1 MFGKFSEEAQRV
13 LVDAQKEMSELKHP
27 YIGSEHLLLAILK
40 NNQDLVNK
48 FKKYKIT
55 YKSFKEELINLVGIG
70 DNTPDLLLYSTTLKT
85 ILENV
90 IIESRETGDE
100 ISVNELLLSLLNEGE
115 GKAIRILLSL
125 GVDINKLYSDISEKR
140 KIKQKKSKKLIVE
153 ELGVDLTK
161 RAKNNELDPV
171 IGRDI
176 ELNRVIEILSR
187 RTKNNPLLIGEAG
200 VGKTAIAEELA
211 RRIVSGNV
219 PMPLKNKR
227 IISVD
232 MACTVAGTKYRG
244 EFEERIKKMV
254 KELEDNDDVIIFID
268 EIHTLVGAGGAE
280 GAIDASNILKPA
292 LARGKLKLIGATT
305 ISEYKKFIEKDNAL
319 DRRFQKVFVEEPDK
333 SNLKNILM
341 NLKSIYE
348 AYHGVKIEEKLIDKI
363 IELSDR
369 YIYDRCEPDK
379 SIDILD
385 EVCTKVSLKEAKEEK
400 EIIKLSDC
408 LTKIQK
414 EKNNAIINQNY
425 DKAYSLKEDEEELQS
440 KINKLKLDYMR
451 KEKVKK
457 VKLKDIVEVVSSK
470 TKIPINEIS
479 KDYITSINEIEK
491 TLKENIIGQD
501 EAINKLID
509 ISKKI
514 KLGIKDK
521 NRSYSVLFCG
531 STGTGKT
538 YLSKLFAENLVG
550 KNNVIKLDMSEYSES
565 ISINKIIGSPAGY
578 VGYDDAGQLTEKVKR
593 KPYSIILLDEIE
605 KAHPDVFNILLQVLD
620 DGKLTDS
627 QGNTVS
633 FQNTIIIMTS
643 NAGSNLNNNS
653 IGFAKQ
659 TVDTSKIE
667 ENLKQV
673 FRPEFLNRI
682 DEIIVFDSL
691 TKPELIQIVELMLKD
706 TKRALAEK
714 NMTLEV
720 SESAKEF
727 ILEKG
732 TNLKFGARPLRRA
745 IQRYVEDE
753 ISEMILRNEVHEG
766 QNITVNFEN
775 ENLKFDVN

>member
-55 YKSFKEELINLVGIG
+55 YKSFKEELINLVGMG
-70 DNTPDLLLYSTTLKT
+70 DNTPDLLLYSSTLKT

-219 PMPLKNKR
+219 PIPLKNKR

-501 EAINKLID
+501 EAIDKLID

-521 NRSYSVLFCG
+521 NKSYSVLFCG

-578 VGYDDAGQLTEKVKR
+578 VGYDDNKNILEEIR
-593 KPYSIILLDEIE
+593 NKPYSVLILDEIE
-605 KAHPDVFNILLQVLD
+605 KAHKSVLNFFLNILDEGNCKDSSGKTVRFDNVL
-620 DGKLTDS
+620 
-627 QGNTVS
+627 
-633 FQNTIIIMTS
+633 IIMTS
-643 NAGSNLNNNS
+643 NAYVSKSLMGFNKNTTNNS
-653 IGFAKQ
+653 LEDFF
-659 TVDTSKIE
+659 SK
-667 ENLKQV
+667 
-673 FRPEFLNRI
+673 EFINRI
-682 DEIIVFDSL
+682 DEIVPFNKFTEEDINKIIIKEANKCYKKYNSENIISL
-691 TKPELIQIVELMLKD
+691 DMINRIIKESNYEEYGVRKLCKAVRKEIENQIVC
-706 TKRALAEK
+706 
-714 NMTLEV
+714 
-720 SESAKEF
+720 
-727 ILEKG
+727 
-732 TNLKFGARPLRRA
+732 
-745 IQRYVEDE
+745 
-753 ISEMILRNEVHEG
+753 
-766 QNITVNFEN
+766 NIFS
-775 ENLKFDVN
+775 

>member
-40 NNQDLVNK
+40 NNQELVNK

-501 EAINKLID
+501 EAIDKLID

-550 KNNVIKLDMSEYSES
+550 KNNAIKLDMSEYSES

-578 VGYDDAGQLTEKVKR
+578 VGYDDNKNILEEIR
-593 KPYSIILLDEIE
+593 NKPYSVLILDEIE
-605 KAHPDVFNILLQVLD
+605 KAHKSVLNFFLNILDEGNCKDSSGKTVRFDNVL
-620 DGKLTDS
+620 
-627 QGNTVS
+627 
-633 FQNTIIIMTS
+633 IIMTS
-643 NAGSNLNNNS
+643 NAYVSKSLMGFNKKTTNNS
-653 IGFAKQ
+653 LEDFF
-659 TVDTSKIE
+659 SK
-667 ENLKQV
+667 
-673 FRPEFLNRI
+673 EFINRI
-682 DEIIVFDSL
+682 DEIVPFKKFTEEDINKIIIKEANKCYKKYNSENIISL
-691 TKPELIQIVELMLKD
+691 DMINRIIKESNYEEYGVRKLCKAVRKEIENQIVC
-706 TKRALAEK
+706 
-714 NMTLEV
+714 
-720 SESAKEF
+720 
-727 ILEKG
+727 
-732 TNLKFGARPLRRA
+732 
-745 IQRYVEDE
+745 
-753 ISEMILRNEVHEG
+753 
-766 QNITVNFEN
+766 NIFS
-775 ENLKFDVN
+775 

>member
-40 NNQDLVNK
+40 NNQELVNK

-521 NRSYSVLFCG
+521 NKSYSVLFCG

-578 VGYDDAGQLTEKVKR
+578 VGYDDNKNILEEIR
-593 KPYSIILLDEIE
+593 NKPYSVLILDEIE
-605 KAHPDVFNILLQVLD
+605 KAHKSVLNFFLNILDEGNCKDSSGKTVRFDNVL
-620 DGKLTDS
+620 
-627 QGNTVS
+627 
-633 FQNTIIIMTS
+633 IIMTS
-643 NAGSNLNNNS
+643 NAYVSKSLMGFNKNTTNNS
-653 IGFAKQ
+653 LEDFF
-659 TVDTSKIE
+659 SK
-667 ENLKQV
+667 
-673 FRPEFLNRI
+673 EFINRI
-682 DEIIVFDSL
+682 DEIVPFNKFTEDDINKIIIKEANKCYKKYNSENIISL
-691 TKPELIQIVELMLKD
+691 DMINRIIKESNYEEYGVRKLCKAVRKEIENQIVC
-706 TKRALAEK
+706 
-714 NMTLEV
+714 
-720 SESAKEF
+720 
-727 ILEKG
+727 
-732 TNLKFGARPLRRA
+732 
-745 IQRYVEDE
+745 
-753 ISEMILRNEVHEG
+753 
-766 QNITVNFEN
+766 NIFS
-775 ENLKFDVN
+775 

>member
-55 YKSFKEELINLVGIG
+55 YKSFKEELINLVGMG
-70 DNTPDLLLYSTTLKT
+70 DNTPDLLLYSSTLKT

-501 EAINKLID
+501 EAIDKLID

-521 NRSYSVLFCG
+521 NKSYSVLFCG

-550 KNNVIKLDMSEYSES
+550 KNNVIKLDMS
-565 ISINKIIGSPAGY
+565 
-578 VGYDDAGQLTEKVKR
+578 
-593 KPYSIILLDEIE
+593 
-605 KAHPDVFNILLQVLD
+605 
-620 DGKLTDS
+620 
-627 QGNTVS
+627 
-633 FQNTIIIMTS
+633 
-643 NAGSNLNNNS
+643 
-653 IGFAKQ
+653 
-659 TVDTSKIE
+659 
-667 ENLKQV
+667 
-673 FRPEFLNRI
+673 
-682 DEIIVFDSL
+682 
-691 TKPELIQIVELMLKD
+691 
-706 TKRALAEK
+706 
-714 NMTLEV
+714 
-720 SESAKEF
+720 
-727 ILEKG
+727 
-732 TNLKFGARPLRRA
+732 
-745 IQRYVEDE
+745 
-753 ISEMILRNEVHEG
+753 
-766 QNITVNFEN
+766 
-775 ENLKFDVN
+775 

>member
-348 AYHGVKIEEKLIDKI
+348 AYHGVKIEEKLI
-363 IELSDR
+363 
-369 YIYDRCEPDK
+369 
-379 SIDILD
+379 
-385 EVCTKVSLKEAKEEK
+385 
-400 EIIKLSDC
+400 
-408 LTKIQK
+408 
-414 EKNNAIINQNY
+414 
-425 DKAYSLKEDEEELQS
+425 
-440 KINKLKLDYMR
+440 
-451 KEKVKK
+451 VK
-457 VKLKDIVEVVSSK
+457 
-470 TKIPINEIS
+470 
-479 KDYITSINEIEK
+479 
-491 TLKENIIGQD
+491 
-501 EAINKLID
+501 
-509 ISKKI
+509 
-514 KLGIKDK
+514 
-521 NRSYSVLFCG
+521 
-531 STGTGKT
+531 
-538 YLSKLFAENLVG
+538 
-550 KNNVIKLDMSEYSES
+550 
-565 ISINKIIGSPAGY
+565 
-578 VGYDDAGQLTEKVKR
+578 
-593 KPYSIILLDEIE
+593 
-605 KAHPDVFNILLQVLD
+605 
-620 DGKLTDS
+620 
-627 QGNTVS
+627 
-633 FQNTIIIMTS
+633 
-643 NAGSNLNNNS
+643 
-653 IGFAKQ
+653 
-659 TVDTSKIE
+659 
-667 ENLKQV
+667 
-673 FRPEFLNRI
+673 
-682 DEIIVFDSL
+682 
-691 TKPELIQIVELMLKD
+691 
-706 TKRALAEK
+706 
-714 NMTLEV
+714 
-720 SESAKEF
+720 
-727 ILEKG
+727 
-732 TNLKFGARPLRRA
+732 
-745 IQRYVEDE
+745 
-753 ISEMILRNEVHEG
+753 
-766 QNITVNFEN
+766 
-775 ENLKFDVN
+775 

>member
-333 SNLKNILM
+333 SNIKNILM

-501 EAINKLID
+501 EAIDKLID

-578 VGYDDAGQLTEKVKR
+578 VGYDDNKNILEEIR
-593 KPYSIILLDEIE
+593 NKPYSVLILDEIE
-605 KAHPDVFNILLQVLD
+605 KAHKSVLNFFLNILDEGNCKDSSGKTVRFDNVL
-620 DGKLTDS
+620 
-627 QGNTVS
+627 
-633 FQNTIIIMTS
+633 IIMTS
-643 NAGSNLNNNS
+643 NAYVSKSLMGFNKNTTNNS
-653 IGFAKQ
+653 LEDFF
-659 TVDTSKIE
+659 SK
-667 ENLKQV
+667 
-673 FRPEFLNRI
+673 EFINRI
-682 DEIIVFDSL
+682 DEIVPFNKFTEEDINKIIIKEANKCYKKYNSENIISL
-691 TKPELIQIVELMLKD
+691 DMINRIIKESNYEEYGVRKLCKAVRKEIENQIVC
-706 TKRALAEK
+706 
-714 NMTLEV
+714 
-720 SESAKEF
+720 
-727 ILEKG
+727 
-732 TNLKFGARPLRRA
+732 
-745 IQRYVEDE
+745 
-753 ISEMILRNEVHEG
+753 
-766 QNITVNFEN
+766 NIFS
-775 ENLKFDVN
+775 

>member
-254 KELEDNDDVIIFID
+254 KELEDNNDVIIFID

-521 NRSYSVLFCG
+521 NKSYSVLFCG

-578 VGYDDAGQLTEKVKR
+578 VGYDDNKNILEEIR
-593 KPYSIILLDEIE
+593 NKPYSVLILDEIE
-605 KAHPDVFNILLQVLD
+605 KAHKSVLNFFLNILDEGNCKDSSGKTVRFDNVL
-620 DGKLTDS
+620 
-627 QGNTVS
+627 
-633 FQNTIIIMTS
+633 IIMTS
-643 NAGSNLNNNS
+643 NAYVSKSLMGFNKNTTNNS
-653 IGFAKQ
+653 LEDFF
-659 TVDTSKIE
+659 SK
-667 ENLKQV
+667 
-673 FRPEFLNRI
+673 EFINRI
-682 DEIIVFDSL
+682 DEIVPFNKFTEEDINKIIIKEANKCYKKYNSENIISL
-691 TKPELIQIVELMLKD
+691 DMINRIIKESNYEEYGVRKLCKAVRKEIENQIVC
-706 TKRALAEK
+706 
-714 NMTLEV
+714 
-720 SESAKEF
+720 
-727 ILEKG
+727 
-732 TNLKFGARPLRRA
+732 
-745 IQRYVEDE
+745 
-753 ISEMILRNEVHEG
+753 
-766 QNITVNFEN
+766 NIFS
-775 ENLKFDVN
+775 

>member
-292 LARGKLKLIGATT
+292 LARGKVKLIGATT

-501 EAINKLID
+501 EAIDKLID

-578 VGYDDAGQLTEKVKR
+578 VGYDDNKNILEEIR
-593 KPYSIILLDEIE
+593 NKPYSVLILDEIE
-605 KAHPDVFNILLQVLD
+605 KAHKSVLNFFLNILDEGNCKDSSGKTVRFDNVL
-620 DGKLTDS
+620 
-627 QGNTVS
+627 
-633 FQNTIIIMTS
+633 IIMTS
-643 NAGSNLNNNS
+643 NAYVSKSLMGFNKNTTNNS
-653 IGFAKQ
+653 LEDFF
-659 TVDTSKIE
+659 SK
-667 ENLKQV
+667 
-673 FRPEFLNRI
+673 EFINRI
-682 DEIIVFDSL
+682 DEIVPFNKFTEEDINKIIIKEANKCYKKYNSENIISL
-691 TKPELIQIVELMLKD
+691 DMVNRIIKESNYEEYGVRKLCKAVRKEIENQIVC
-706 TKRALAEK
+706 
-714 NMTLEV
+714 
-720 SESAKEF
+720 
-727 ILEKG
+727 
-732 TNLKFGARPLRRA
+732 
-745 IQRYVEDE
+745 
-753 ISEMILRNEVHEG
+753 
-766 QNITVNFEN
+766 NIFS
-775 ENLKFDVN
+775 

>member
-501 EAINKLID
+501 EAIDKLID

-578 VGYDDAGQLTEKVKR
+578 VGYDDNKNILEEIR
-593 KPYSIILLDEIE
+593 NKPYSVLILDEIE
-605 KAHPDVFNILLQVLD
+605 KAHKSVLNFFLNILDEGNCKDSSGKTVRFDNVL
-620 DGKLTDS
+620 
-627 QGNTVS
+627 
-633 FQNTIIIMTS
+633 IIMTS
-643 NAGSNLNNNS
+643 NAYVSKSLMGFNKNTTNNS
-653 IGFAKQ
+653 LEDFF
-659 TVDTSKIE
+659 SK
-667 ENLKQV
+667 
-673 FRPEFLNRI
+673 EFINRI
-682 DEIIVFDSL
+682 DEIVPFNKFTEEDINKIIIKEANKCYKKYNSENIISL
-691 TKPELIQIVELMLKD
+691 DMINRIIKESNYEEYGVRKLCKAVRKEIENQIVC
-706 TKRALAEK
+706 
-714 NMTLEV
+714 
-720 SESAKEF
+720 
-727 ILEKG
+727 
-732 TNLKFGARPLRRA
+732 
-745 IQRYVEDE
+745 
-753 ISEMILRNEVHEG
+753 
-766 QNITVNFEN
+766 NIF
-775 ENLKFDVN
+775 L

>member
-232 MACTVAGTKYRG
+232 MACTVAATKYRG

-501 EAINKLID
+501 EAIDKLID

-578 VGYDDAGQLTEKVKR
+578 VGYDDNKNILEEIR
-593 KPYSIILLDEIE
+593 NKPYSVLILDEIE
-605 KAHPDVFNILLQVLD
+605 KAHKSVLNFFLNILDEGNCKDSSGKIVRFDNVL
-620 DGKLTDS
+620 
-627 QGNTVS
+627 
-633 FQNTIIIMTS
+633 IIMTS
-643 NAGSNLNNNS
+643 NAYVSKSLMGFNKNTTNNS
-653 IGFAKQ
+653 LEDFF
-659 TVDTSKIE
+659 SK
-667 ENLKQV
+667 
-673 FRPEFLNRI
+673 EFINRI
-682 DEIIVFDSL
+682 DEIVPFNKFTEEDINKIIIKEANKCYKKYNSENIISL
-691 TKPELIQIVELMLKD
+691 DMINRIIKESNYEEYGVRKLCKAVRKEIENQIVC
-706 TKRALAEK
+706 
-714 NMTLEV
+714 
-720 SESAKEF
+720 
-727 ILEKG
+727 
-732 TNLKFGARPLRRA
+732 
-745 IQRYVEDE
+745 
-753 ISEMILRNEVHEG
+753 
-766 QNITVNFEN
+766 NIFS
-775 ENLKFDVN
+775 

>member
-40 NNQDLVNK
+40 NNQDLGNK

-408 LTKIQK
+408 LTKIQR

-521 NRSYSVLFCG
+521 NKSYSVLFCG

-578 VGYDDAGQLTEKVKR
+578 VGYDDNKNILEEIR
-593 KPYSIILLDEIE
+593 NKPYSVLILDEIE
-605 KAHPDVFNILLQVLD
+605 KAHKSVLNFFLNILDEGNCKDSSGKTVRFDNVL
-620 DGKLTDS
+620 
-627 QGNTVS
+627 
-633 FQNTIIIMTS
+633 IIMTS
-643 NAGSNLNNNS
+643 NAYVSKSLMGFNKNTTNNS
-653 IGFAKQ
+653 LEDFF
-659 TVDTSKIE
+659 SK
-667 ENLKQV
+667 
-673 FRPEFLNRI
+673 EFINRI
-682 DEIIVFDSL
+682 DEIVPFNKFTEEDINKIIIKEANKCYKKYNSENIISL
-691 TKPELIQIVELMLKD
+691 DMINRIIKESNYEEYGVRKLCKAVRKEIENQIVC
-706 TKRALAEK
+706 
-714 NMTLEV
+714 
-720 SESAKEF
+720 
-727 ILEKG
+727 
-732 TNLKFGARPLRRA
+732 
-745 IQRYVEDE
+745 
-753 ISEMILRNEVHEG
+753 
-766 QNITVNFEN
+766 NIFS
-775 ENLKFDVN
+775 

>member
-414 EKNNAIINQNY
+414 EKNKCIINQNY

-521 NRSYSVLFCG
+521 NKSYSVLFCG
-531 STGTGKT
+531 TTGTGKT

-578 VGYDDAGQLTEKVKR
+578 VGYDDNKNILEEIR
-593 KPYSIILLDEIE
+593 NKPYSVLILDEIE
-605 KAHPDVFNILLQVLD
+605 KAHKSVLNFFLNILDEGNCKDSSGKTVRFDNVL
-620 DGKLTDS
+620 
-627 QGNTVS
+627 
-633 FQNTIIIMTS
+633 IIMTS
-643 NAGSNLNNNS
+643 NAYVSKSLMGFNKNTTNNS
-653 IGFAKQ
+653 LKDFF
-659 TVDTSKIE
+659 SK
-667 ENLKQV
+667 
-673 FRPEFLNRI
+673 EFINRI
-682 DEIIVFDSL
+682 DEIVPFNKFTEEDINKIIIKEANKCYKKYNSENIISL
-691 TKPELIQIVELMLKD
+691 DMINRIIKESNYEEYGVRKLCKAVRKEIENQIVC
-706 TKRALAEK
+706 
-714 NMTLEV
+714 
-720 SESAKEF
+720 
-727 ILEKG
+727 
-732 TNLKFGARPLRRA
+732 
-745 IQRYVEDE
+745 
-753 ISEMILRNEVHEG
+753 
-766 QNITVNFEN
+766 NIFS
-775 ENLKFDVN
+775 

>member
-521 NRSYSVLFCG
+521 NKSYSVLFCG

-578 VGYDDAGQLTEKVKR
+578 VGYDDNKNILEEIR
-593 KPYSIILLDEIE
+593 NKPYSVLILDEIE
-605 KAHPDVFNILLQVLD
+605 KAHKSVLNFFLNILDEGNCKDSSGKTVRFDNVL
-620 DGKLTDS
+620 
-627 QGNTVS
+627 
-633 FQNTIIIMTS
+633 IIMTS
-643 NAGSNLNNNS
+643 NAY
-653 IGFAKQ
+653 
-659 TVDTSKIE
+659 
-667 ENLKQV
+667 
-673 FRPEFLNRI
+673 
-682 DEIIVFDSL
+682 
-691 TKPELIQIVELMLKD
+691 
-706 TKRALAEK
+706 
-714 NMTLEV
+714 V
-720 SESAKEF
+720 S
-727 ILEKG
+727 
-732 TNLKFGARPLRRA
+732 
-745 IQRYVEDE
+745 
-753 ISEMILRNEVHEG
+753 
-766 QNITVNFEN
+766 
-775 ENLKFDVN
+775 

>member
-1 MFGKFSEEAQRV
+1 MFGKFSEEAQKV

-501 EAINKLID
+501 EAIDKLID

-578 VGYDDAGQLTEKVKR
+578 VGYDDNKNILEEIR
-593 KPYSIILLDEIE
+593 NKPYSVLILDEIE
-605 KAHPDVFNILLQVLD
+605 KAHKSVLNFFLNILDEGNCKDSSGKTVRFDNVL
-620 DGKLTDS
+620 
-627 QGNTVS
+627 
-633 FQNTIIIMTS
+633 IIMTS
-643 NAGSNLNNNS
+643 NAYVSKSLMGFNKNTTNNS
-653 IGFAKQ
+653 LEDFF
-659 TVDTSKIE
+659 SK
-667 ENLKQV
+667 
-673 FRPEFLNRI
+673 EFINRI
-682 DEIIVFDSL
+682 DEIVPFNKFTEEDINKIIIKEANKCYKKYNSENIISL
-691 TKPELIQIVELMLKD
+691 DMINRIIKESNYEEYGVRKLCKAVRKEIENQIVC
-706 TKRALAEK
+706 
-714 NMTLEV
+714 
-720 SESAKEF
+720 
-727 ILEKG
+727 
-732 TNLKFGARPLRRA
+732 
-745 IQRYVEDE
+745 
-753 ISEMILRNEVHEG
+753 
-766 QNITVNFEN
+766 NIFS
-775 ENLKFDVN
+775 

>member
-521 NRSYSVLFCG
+521 NKSYSVLFCG
-531 STGTGKT
+531 ATGTGKT

-578 VGYDDAGQLTEKVKR
+578 VGYDDNKNILEEIR
-593 KPYSIILLDEIE
+593 NKPYSVLILDEIE
-605 KAHPDVFNILLQVLD
+605 KAHKSVLNFFLNILDEGNCKDSSGKTVRFDNVL
-620 DGKLTDS
+620 
-627 QGNTVS
+627 
-633 FQNTIIIMTS
+633 IIMTS
-643 NAGSNLNNNS
+643 NAFVSKSLMGFNKNTTNNS
-653 IGFAKQ
+653 LEDFF
-659 TVDTSKIE
+659 SK
-667 ENLKQV
+667 
-673 FRPEFLNRI
+673 EFINRI
-682 DEIIVFDSL
+682 DEIVPFNKFTEEDINKIIIKEANKCYKKYNSENIISL
-691 TKPELIQIVELMLKD
+691 DMINRIIKESNYEEYGVRKLCKAVRKEIENQIVC
-706 TKRALAEK
+706 
-714 NMTLEV
+714 
-720 SESAKEF
+720 
-727 ILEKG
+727 
-732 TNLKFGARPLRRA
+732 
-745 IQRYVEDE
+745 
-753 ISEMILRNEVHEG
+753 
-766 QNITVNFEN
+766 NIFS
-775 ENLKFDVN
+775 

>member
-501 EAINKLID
+501 EAIDKLID

-521 NRSYSVLFCG
+521 NKSYSVLFCG

-578 VGYDDAGQLTEKVKR
+578 VGYDDNKNILEEIR
-593 KPYSIILLDEIE
+593 NKPYSVLILDEIE
-605 KAHPDVFNILLQVLD
+605 KAHKSVLNFFLNILDEGNCKDSSGKTVRFDNVL
-620 DGKLTDS
+620 
-627 QGNTVS
+627 
-633 FQNTIIIMTS
+633 IIMTS
-643 NAGSNLNNNS
+643 NAYVSKSLMGFNKNTTNNS
-653 IGFAKQ
+653 LEDFF
-659 TVDTSKIE
+659 SK
-667 ENLKQV
+667 
-673 FRPEFLNRI
+673 EFINRI
-682 DEIIVFDSL
+682 DEIVPFNKFTEDDINKIIIKEANKCYKKYNSENIISL
-691 TKPELIQIVELMLKD
+691 DMINRIIKESNYEEYGVRKLCKAVRKEIENQIVC
-706 TKRALAEK
+706 
-714 NMTLEV
+714 
-720 SESAKEF
+720 
-727 ILEKG
+727 
-732 TNLKFGARPLRRA
+732 
-745 IQRYVEDE
+745 
-753 ISEMILRNEVHEG
+753 
-766 QNITVNFEN
+766 NIFS
-775 ENLKFDVN
+775 

>member
-161 RAKNNELDPV
+161 RANNNELDPV

-408 LTKIQK
+408 ITKIQR

-425 DKAYSLKEDEEELQS
+425 DKAYSLKEYEEELQS

-479 KDYITSINEIEK
+479 KDYITSINEIDK

-521 NRSYSVLFCG
+521 NKSYSVLFCG

-578 VGYDDAGQLTEKVKR
+578 VGYDDNKNILEEIR
-593 KPYSIILLDEIE
+593 NKPYSVLILDEIE
-605 KAHPDVFNILLQVLD
+605 KAHKSVLNFFLNILDEGNCKDSSGKTVRFDNVLI
-620 DGKLTDS
+620 
-627 QGNTVS
+627 V
-633 FQNTIIIMTS
+633 MTS
-643 NAGSNLNNNS
+643 NAYVSKSLMGFNKNTTNNS
-653 IGFAKQ
+653 LEDFF
-659 TVDTSKIE
+659 SK
-667 ENLKQV
+667 
-673 FRPEFLNRI
+673 EFINRI
-682 DEIIVFDSL
+682 DEIVPFNKFTEEDINKIIIKEANKCYKKYNSENIISL
-691 TKPELIQIVELMLKD
+691 DMINRIIKESNYEEYGVRKLCKAVRKEIENQIVC
-706 TKRALAEK
+706 
-714 NMTLEV
+714 
-720 SESAKEF
+720 
-727 ILEKG
+727 
-732 TNLKFGARPLRRA
+732 
-745 IQRYVEDE
+745 
-753 ISEMILRNEVHEG
+753 
-766 QNITVNFEN
+766 NIFS
-775 ENLKFDVN
+775 

>member
-400 EIIKLSDC
+400 EIIKLSDS

-414 EKNNAIINQNY
+414 EKNKCIINQNY

-578 VGYDDAGQLTEKVKR
+578 VGYDDNKNILEEIR
-593 KPYSIILLDEIE
+593 NKPYSVLILDEIE
-605 KAHPDVFNILLQVLD
+605 KAHKSVLNFFLNILDEGNCKDSSGKTVRFDNVL
-620 DGKLTDS
+620 
-627 QGNTVS
+627 
-633 FQNTIIIMTS
+633 IIMTS
-643 NAGSNLNNNS
+643 NAYVSKSLMGFNKNTTNNS
-653 IGFAKQ
+653 LEDFF
-659 TVDTSKIE
+659 SK
-667 ENLKQV
+667 
-673 FRPEFLNRI
+673 EFINRI
-682 DEIIVFDSL
+682 DEIVPFDKFTEEDINKIIIKEANKCYKKYNSENIISL
-691 TKPELIQIVELMLKD
+691 DMINRIIKESNYEEYGVRKLCKAVRKEIENQIVC
-706 TKRALAEK
+706 
-714 NMTLEV
+714 
-720 SESAKEF
+720 
-727 ILEKG
+727 
-732 TNLKFGARPLRRA
+732 
-745 IQRYVEDE
+745 
-753 ISEMILRNEVHEG
+753 
-766 QNITVNFEN
+766 NIFS
-775 ENLKFDVN
+775 

>member
-521 NRSYSVLFCG
+521 NKSYSVLFCG

-550 KNNVIKLDMSEYSES
+550 KNNAIKLDMSEYSES

-578 VGYDDAGQLTEKVKR
+578 VGYDDNKNILEEIR
-593 KPYSIILLDEIE
+593 NKPYSVLILDEIE
-605 KAHPDVFNILLQVLD
+605 KAHKSVLNFFLNILDEGNCKDSSGKTVRFDNVL
-620 DGKLTDS
+620 
-627 QGNTVS
+627 
-633 FQNTIIIMTS
+633 IIMTS
-643 NAGSNLNNNS
+643 NAYVSKSLMGFNKNTTNNS
-653 IGFAKQ
+653 LEDFF
-659 TVDTSKIE
+659 SK
-667 ENLKQV
+667 
-673 FRPEFLNRI
+673 EFINRI
-682 DEIIVFDSL
+682 DEIVPFNKFTEEDINKIIIKEANKCYKKYNSENIISL
-691 TKPELIQIVELMLKD
+691 DMINRIIKESNYEEYGVRKLCKAVRKEIENQIVC
-706 TKRALAEK
+706 
-714 NMTLEV
+714 NMF
-720 SESAKEF
+720 S
-727 ILEKG
+727 
-732 TNLKFGARPLRRA
+732 
-745 IQRYVEDE
+745 
-753 ISEMILRNEVHEG
+753 
-766 QNITVNFEN
+766 
-775 ENLKFDVN
+775 

>member
-40 NNQDLVNK
+40 NNQELVNK

-501 EAINKLID
+501 EAIDKLID

-578 VGYDDAGQLTEKVKR
+578 VGYDDNKNILEEIR
-593 KPYSIILLDEIE
+593 NKPYSVLILDEIE
-605 KAHPDVFNILLQVLD
+605 KAHKSVLNFFLNILDEGNCKNSSGKIVRFDNVL
-620 DGKLTDS
+620 
-627 QGNTVS
+627 
-633 FQNTIIIMTS
+633 IIMTS
-643 NAGSNLNNNS
+643 NAYVSKSLMGFNKNTTNNS
-653 IGFAKQ
+653 LEDFF
-659 TVDTSKIE
+659 SK
-667 ENLKQV
+667 
-673 FRPEFLNRI
+673 EFINRI
-682 DEIIVFDSL
+682 DEIVPFNKFTEEDINKIIIKEANKCYKKYNSENIISL
-691 TKPELIQIVELMLKD
+691 DMINRIIKESNYEEYGVRKLCKAVRKEIENQIVC
-706 TKRALAEK
+706 
-714 NMTLEV
+714 
-720 SESAKEF
+720 
-727 ILEKG
+727 
-732 TNLKFGARPLRRA
+732 
-745 IQRYVEDE
+745 
-753 ISEMILRNEVHEG
+753 
-766 QNITVNFEN
+766 NIFS
-775 ENLKFDVN
+775 

>member
-521 NRSYSVLFCG
+521 NKSYSVLFCG

-578 VGYDDAGQLTEKVKR
+578 LGYDDNKNILEEIR
-593 KPYSIILLDEIE
+593 NKPYSVLILDEIE
-605 KAHPDVFNILLQVLD
+605 KAHKSVLNFFLNILDEGNCKDSSGKTVRFDNVL
-620 DGKLTDS
+620 
-627 QGNTVS
+627 
-633 FQNTIIIMTS
+633 IIMTS
-643 NAGSNLNNNS
+643 NAYVSKSLMGFNKNTTNNS
-653 IGFAKQ
+653 LEDFF
-659 TVDTSKIE
+659 SK
-667 ENLKQV
+667 
-673 FRPEFLNRI
+673 EFINRI
-682 DEIIVFDSL
+682 DEIVPFNKFTEEDINKIIIKEANKCYKKYNSENIISL
-691 TKPELIQIVELMLKD
+691 DMINRIIKESNYEEYGVRKLCKAVRKEIENQIVC
-706 TKRALAEK
+706 
-714 NMTLEV
+714 
-720 SESAKEF
+720 
-727 ILEKG
+727 
-732 TNLKFGARPLRRA
+732 
-745 IQRYVEDE
+745 
-753 ISEMILRNEVHEG
+753 
-766 QNITVNFEN
+766 NIFS
-775 ENLKFDVN
+775 

>member
-55 YKSFKEELINLVGIG
+55 YKSFKEELINLVGVG
-70 DNTPDLLLYSTTLKT
+70 DNTPDLLLYSSTLKT

-200 VGKTAIAEELA
+200 VGQTAIAEELA

-501 EAINKLID
+501 EAIDKLID

-578 VGYDDAGQLTEKVKR
+578 VGYDDNKNILEEIR
-593 KPYSIILLDEIE
+593 NKPYSVLILDEIE
-605 KAHPDVFNILLQVLD
+605 KAHKSVLNFFLNILDEGNCKDSSGKTVRFDNVL
-620 DGKLTDS
+620 
-627 QGNTVS
+627 
-633 FQNTIIIMTS
+633 IIMTS
-643 NAGSNLNNNS
+643 NAYVSKSLMGFNKNTTNNS
-653 IGFAKQ
+653 LEDFF
-659 TVDTSKIE
+659 SK
-667 ENLKQV
+667 
-673 FRPEFLNRI
+673 EFINRI
-682 DEIIVFDSL
+682 DEIVPFNKFTEEDINKIIIKEANKCYKKYNSENIISL
-691 TKPELIQIVELMLKD
+691 DMINRIIKESNYEEYGVRKLCKAVRKEIENQIVC
-706 TKRALAEK
+706 
-714 NMTLEV
+714 
-720 SESAKEF
+720 
-727 ILEKG
+727 
-732 TNLKFGARPLRRA
+732 
-745 IQRYVEDE
+745 
-753 ISEMILRNEVHEG
+753 
-766 QNITVNFEN
+766 NIFS
-775 ENLKFDVN
+775 

>member
-100 ISVNELLLSLLNEGE
+100 ISVNDLLLSLLNEGE

-521 NRSYSVLFCG
+521 NKSYSVLFCG

-578 VGYDDAGQLTEKVKR
+578 VGYDDNKNILEEIR
-593 KPYSIILLDEIE
+593 NKPYSVLILDEIE
-605 KAHPDVFNILLQVLD
+605 KAHKSVLNFFLNILDEGNCKDSSGKTVRFDNVL
-620 DGKLTDS
+620 
-627 QGNTVS
+627 
-633 FQNTIIIMTS
+633 IIMTS
-643 NAGSNLNNNS
+643 NAYVSKSLMGFNKNTINNS
-653 IGFAKQ
+653 LEDFF
-659 TVDTSKIE
+659 SK
-667 ENLKQV
+667 
-673 FRPEFLNRI
+673 EFINRI
-682 DEIIVFDSL
+682 DEIVPFNKFTEEDINKIIIKEANKCYKKYNSENIISL
-691 TKPELIQIVELMLKD
+691 DMINRIIKESNYEEYGVRKLCKAVRKEIENQIVC
-706 TKRALAEK
+706 
-714 NMTLEV
+714 
-720 SESAKEF
+720 
-727 ILEKG
+727 
-732 TNLKFGARPLRRA
+732 
-745 IQRYVEDE
+745 
-753 ISEMILRNEVHEG
+753 
-766 QNITVNFEN
+766 NIFS
-775 ENLKFDVN
+775 

>member
-115 GKAIRILLSL
+115 GKAIRILLSS

-521 NRSYSVLFCG
+521 NKSYSVLFCG

-578 VGYDDAGQLTEKVKR
+578 VGYDDNKNILEEIR
-593 KPYSIILLDEIE
+593 NKPYSVLILDEIE
-605 KAHPDVFNILLQVLD
+605 KAHKSVLNFFLNILDEGNCKDSSGKTVRFDNVL
-620 DGKLTDS
+620 
-627 QGNTVS
+627 
-633 FQNTIIIMTS
+633 IIMTS
-643 NAGSNLNNNS
+643 NAYVSKSLMGFNKNTTNNS
-653 IGFAKQ
+653 LEDFF
-659 TVDTSKIE
+659 SK
-667 ENLKQV
+667 
-673 FRPEFLNRI
+673 EFINRI
-682 DEIIVFDSL
+682 DEIVPFNKFTEEDINKIIIKEANKCYKKYNSENIISL
-691 TKPELIQIVELMLKD
+691 DMINRIIKESNYEEYGVRKLCKAVRKEIENQIVC
-706 TKRALAEK
+706 
-714 NMTLEV
+714 
-720 SESAKEF
+720 
-727 ILEKG
+727 
-732 TNLKFGARPLRRA
+732 
-745 IQRYVEDE
+745 
-753 ISEMILRNEVHEG
+753 
-766 QNITVNFEN
+766 NIFS
-775 ENLKFDVN
+775 

>member
-244 EFEERIKKMV
+244 EFEERIKKMI

-414 EKNNAIINQNY
+414 EKNKCIINQNY

-521 NRSYSVLFCG
+521 NKSYSVLFCG
-531 STGTGKT
+531 TTGTGKT

-578 VGYDDAGQLTEKVKR
+578 VGYDDNKNILEEIR
-593 KPYSIILLDEIE
+593 NKPYSVLILDEIE
-605 KAHPDVFNILLQVLD
+605 KAHKSVLNFFLNILDEGNCKDSSGKTVRFDNVL
-620 DGKLTDS
+620 
-627 QGNTVS
+627 
-633 FQNTIIIMTS
+633 IIMTS
-643 NAGSNLNNNS
+643 NAYVSKSLMGFNKNTINNS
-653 IGFAKQ
+653 LEDFF
-659 TVDTSKIE
+659 SK
-667 ENLKQV
+667 
-673 FRPEFLNRI
+673 EFINRI
-682 DEIIVFDSL
+682 DEIVPFNKFTEEDINKIIIKEANKCYKKYNSENIISL
-691 TKPELIQIVELMLKD
+691 DMINRIIKESNYEEYGVRKLCKAVRKEIENQIVC
-706 TKRALAEK
+706 
-714 NMTLEV
+714 
-720 SESAKEF
+720 
-727 ILEKG
+727 
-732 TNLKFGARPLRRA
+732 
-745 IQRYVEDE
+745 
-753 ISEMILRNEVHEG
+753 
-766 QNITVNFEN
+766 NIFS
-775 ENLKFDVN
+775 

>member
-70 DNTPDLLLYSTTLKT
+70 DKTPDLLLYSTTLKT

-211 RRIVSGNV
+211 RRIVFGNV

-501 EAINKLID
+501 EAIDKLID

-521 NRSYSVLFCG
+521 NKSYSVLFCG

-578 VGYDDAGQLTEKVKR
+578 VGYDDNKNILEEIR
-593 KPYSIILLDEIE
+593 NKPYSVLILDEIE
-605 KAHPDVFNILLQVLD
+605 KAHKSVLNFFLNILDEGNCKDSSGKTVRFDNVL
-620 DGKLTDS
+620 
-627 QGNTVS
+627 
-633 FQNTIIIMTS
+633 IIMTS
-643 NAGSNLNNNS
+643 NAYVSKSLMGFNKKTTNNS
-653 IGFAKQ
+653 LEDFF
-659 TVDTSKIE
+659 SK
-667 ENLKQV
+667 
-673 FRPEFLNRI
+673 EFINRI
-682 DEIIVFDSL
+682 DEIVPFNKFTEEDINKIIIKEANKCYKKYNSENIISL
-691 TKPELIQIVELMLKD
+691 DMINRIIKESNYEEYGVRKLCKAVRKEIENQIVC
-706 TKRALAEK
+706 
-714 NMTLEV
+714 
-720 SESAKEF
+720 
-727 ILEKG
+727 
-732 TNLKFGARPLRRA
+732 
-745 IQRYVEDE
+745 
-753 ISEMILRNEVHEG
+753 
-766 QNITVNFEN
+766 NIFS
-775 ENLKFDVN
+775 

>member
-70 DNTPDLLLYSTTLKT
+70 DKTPDLLLYSTTLKT

-115 GKAIRILLSL
+115 GKAIRILLSS

-521 NRSYSVLFCG
+521 NKSYSVLFCG

-578 VGYDDAGQLTEKVKR
+578 VGYDDNKNILEEIR
-593 KPYSIILLDEIE
+593 NKPYSVLILDEIE
-605 KAHPDVFNILLQVLD
+605 KAHKSVLNFFLNILDEGNCKDSSGKTVRFDNVL
-620 DGKLTDS
+620 
-627 QGNTVS
+627 
-633 FQNTIIIMTS
+633 IIMTS
-643 NAGSNLNNNS
+643 NAYVSKSLMGFNKNTTNNS
-653 IGFAKQ
+653 LEDFF
-659 TVDTSKIE
+659 SK
-667 ENLKQV
+667 
-673 FRPEFLNRI
+673 EFINRI
-682 DEIIVFDSL
+682 DEIVPFNKFTEEDINKIIIKEANKCYKKYNSENIISL
-691 TKPELIQIVELMLKD
+691 DMINRIIKESNYEEYGVRKLCKAVRKEIENQIVC
-706 TKRALAEK
+706 
-714 NMTLEV
+714 
-720 SESAKEF
+720 
-727 ILEKG
+727 
-732 TNLKFGARPLRRA
+732 
-745 IQRYVEDE
+745 
-753 ISEMILRNEVHEG
+753 
-766 QNITVNFEN
+766 NIFS
-775 ENLKFDVN
+775 

>member
-211 RRIVSGNV
+211 RKIVSGNV

-521 NRSYSVLFCG
+521 NKSYSVLFCG

-578 VGYDDAGQLTEKVKR
+578 VGYDDNKNILEEIR
-593 KPYSIILLDEIE
+593 NKPYSVLILDEIE
-605 KAHPDVFNILLQVLD
+605 KAHKSVLNFFLNILDEGNCKDSSGKTVRFDNVL
-620 DGKLTDS
+620 
-627 QGNTVS
+627 
-633 FQNTIIIMTS
+633 IIMTS
-643 NAGSNLNNNS
+643 NAYVSKSLMGFNKNTTNNS
-653 IGFAKQ
+653 LEDFF
-659 TVDTSKIE
+659 SK
-667 ENLKQV
+667 
-673 FRPEFLNRI
+673 EFINRI
-682 DEIIVFDSL
+682 DEIVPFNKFTEEDINKIIIKEANKCYKKYNSENIISL
-691 TKPELIQIVELMLKD
+691 DMINRIIKESNYEEYGVRKLCKAVRKEIENQIVC
-706 TKRALAEK
+706 
-714 NMTLEV
+714 
-720 SESAKEF
+720 
-727 ILEKG
+727 
-732 TNLKFGARPLRRA
+732 
-745 IQRYVEDE
+745 
-753 ISEMILRNEVHEG
+753 
-766 QNITVNFEN
+766 NIFS
-775 ENLKFDVN
+775 

>member
-200 VGKTAIAEELA
+200 VGKTAIVEELA

-521 NRSYSVLFCG
+521 NKSYSVLFCG
-531 STGTGKT
+531 TTGTGKT

-578 VGYDDAGQLTEKVKR
+578 VGYDDNKNILEEIR
-593 KPYSIILLDEIE
+593 NKPYSVLILDEIE
-605 KAHPDVFNILLQVLD
+605 KAHKSVLNFFLNILDEGNCKDSSGKTVRFDNVL
-620 DGKLTDS
+620 
-627 QGNTVS
+627 
-633 FQNTIIIMTS
+633 IIMTS
-643 NAGSNLNNNS
+643 NAYVSKSLMGFNKKTTNNS
-653 IGFAKQ
+653 LEDFF
-659 TVDTSKIE
+659 SKELI
-667 ENLKQV
+667 
-673 FRPEFLNRI
+673 NRI
-682 DEIIVFDSL
+682 DEIVPFKKFTEEDINKIIIKEANKCYKKYNSENIISL
-691 TKPELIQIVELMLKD
+691 DMINRIIKESNYEEYGVRKLCKAVRKEIENQIVC
-706 TKRALAEK
+706 
-714 NMTLEV
+714 
-720 SESAKEF
+720 
-727 ILEKG
+727 
-732 TNLKFGARPLRRA
+732 
-745 IQRYVEDE
+745 
-753 ISEMILRNEVHEG
+753 
-766 QNITVNFEN
+766 NIFS
-775 ENLKFDVN
+775 

>member
-425 DKAYSLKEDEEELQS
+425 DKAYSLKEDDEELQS

-578 VGYDDAGQLTEKVKR
+578 VGYDDNKNILEEIR
-593 KPYSIILLDEIE
+593 NKPYSVLILDEIE
-605 KAHPDVFNILLQVLD
+605 KAHKSVLNFFLNILDEGNCKDSSGKTVRFDNVL
-620 DGKLTDS
+620 
-627 QGNTVS
+627 
-633 FQNTIIIMTS
+633 IIMTS
-643 NAGSNLNNNS
+643 NAYVSKSLMGFNKNTTNNS
-653 IGFAKQ
+653 LEDFF
-659 TVDTSKIE
+659 SK
-667 ENLKQV
+667 
-673 FRPEFLNRI
+673 EFINRI
-682 DEIIVFDSL
+682 DEIVPFNKFTEEDINKIIIKEANKCYKKYNSENIISL
-691 TKPELIQIVELMLKD
+691 DMINRIIKESNYEEYGVRKLCKAVRKEIENQIVC
-706 TKRALAEK
+706 
-714 NMTLEV
+714 
-720 SESAKEF
+720 
-727 ILEKG
+727 
-732 TNLKFGARPLRRA
+732 
-745 IQRYVEDE
+745 
-753 ISEMILRNEVHEG
+753 
-766 QNITVNFEN
+766 NIFS
-775 ENLKFDVN
+775 

>member
-501 EAINKLID
+501 EAIDKLID

-521 NRSYSVLFCG
+521 NKSYSVLFCG

-578 VGYDDAGQLTEKVKR
+578 VGYDDNKNILEEIR
-593 KPYSIILLDEIE
+593 NKPYSVLILDEIE
-605 KAHPDVFNILLQVLD
+605 KAHKSVLNFFLNILDEGNCKDSSGKTVRFDNVL
-620 DGKLTDS
+620 
-627 QGNTVS
+627 
-633 FQNTIIIMTS
+633 IIMTS
-643 NAGSNLNNNS
+643 NAYISKSLMGFNKNTTNNS
-653 IGFAKQ
+653 LEDFF
-659 TVDTSKIE
+659 SK
-667 ENLKQV
+667 
-673 FRPEFLNRI
+673 EFINRI
-682 DEIIVFDSL
+682 DEIVPFNKFTEEDINKIIIKEANKCYKKYNSENIISL
-691 TKPELIQIVELMLKD
+691 DMINRIIKESNYEEYGVRKLCKAVRKEIENQIVC
-706 TKRALAEK
+706 
-714 NMTLEV
+714 
-720 SESAKEF
+720 
-727 ILEKG
+727 
-732 TNLKFGARPLRRA
+732 
-745 IQRYVEDE
+745 
-753 ISEMILRNEVHEG
+753 
-766 QNITVNFEN
+766 NIFS
-775 ENLKFDVN
+775 

>member
-501 EAINKLID
+501 EAIDKLID

-578 VGYDDAGQLTEKVKR
+578 VGYDDNKNILEEIR
-593 KPYSIILLDEIE
+593 NKPYSVLILDEIE
-605 KAHPDVFNILLQVLD
+605 KAHKSVLNFFLNILDEGNCKDSSGKTVRFDNVL
-620 DGKLTDS
+620 
-627 QGNTVS
+627 
-633 FQNTIIIMTS
+633 IIMTS
-643 NAGSNLNNNS
+643 NAYVSKSLMGFNKNTTNNS
-653 IGFAKQ
+653 
-659 TVDTSKIE
+659 
-667 ENLKQV
+667 
-673 FRPEFLNRI
+673 
-682 DEIIVFDSL
+682 
-691 TKPELIQIVELMLKD
+691 
-706 TKRALAEK
+706 
-714 NMTLEV
+714 LEDFF
-720 SESAKEF
+720 SKEF
-727 ILEKG
+727 INRIEEIVPF
-732 TNLKFGARPLRRA
+732 NKFTE
-745 IQRYVEDE
+745 EDINKIIIKEANKCYKKYNSENIISLDMINRIIKESNYEEYGVRKLCKAVRKE
-753 ISEMILRNEVHEG
+753 IENQIVC
-766 QNITVNFEN
+766 NIFS
-775 ENLKFDVN
+775 

>member
-414 EKNNAIINQNY
+414 EKNKCIINQNY

-521 NRSYSVLFCG
+521 NKSYSVLFCG
-531 STGTGKT
+531 TTGTGKT

-578 VGYDDAGQLTEKVKR
+578 VGYDDNKNILEEIR
-593 KPYSIILLDEIE
+593 NKPYSVLILDEIE
-605 KAHPDVFNILLQVLD
+605 KAHKSVLSFFLNILDEGNCKDSSGKTVRFDNVL
-620 DGKLTDS
+620 
-627 QGNTVS
+627 
-633 FQNTIIIMTS
+633 IIMTS
-643 NAGSNLNNNS
+643 NAYVSKSLMGFNKNTINNS
-653 IGFAKQ
+653 LEDFF
-659 TVDTSKIE
+659 SK
-667 ENLKQV
+667 
-673 FRPEFLNRI
+673 EFINRI
-682 DEIIVFDSL
+682 DEIVPFNKFTEEDINKIIIKEANKCYKKYNSENIISL
-691 TKPELIQIVELMLKD
+691 DMINRIIKESNYEEYGVRKLCKAVRKEIENQIVC
-706 TKRALAEK
+706 
-714 NMTLEV
+714 
-720 SESAKEF
+720 
-727 ILEKG
+727 
-732 TNLKFGARPLRRA
+732 
-745 IQRYVEDE
+745 
-753 ISEMILRNEVHEG
+753 
-766 QNITVNFEN
+766 NIFS
-775 ENLKFDVN
+775 

>member
-40 NNQDLVNK
+40 NNQELVNK

-55 YKSFKEELINLVGIG
+55 YKSFKEELINLVGMG

-219 PMPLKNKR
+219 PIPLKNKR

-521 NRSYSVLFCG
+521 NKSYSVLFCG

-578 VGYDDAGQLTEKVKR
+578 VGYDDNKNILEEIR
-593 KPYSIILLDEIE
+593 NKPYSVLILDEIE
-605 KAHPDVFNILLQVLD
+605 KAHKSVLNFFLNILDEGNCKDSSGKTVRFDNVL
-620 DGKLTDS
+620 
-627 QGNTVS
+627 
-633 FQNTIIIMTS
+633 IIMTS
-643 NAGSNLNNNS
+643 NAYASKSLMGFNKNTTNNS
-653 IGFAKQ
+653 LEDFF
-659 TVDTSKIE
+659 SK
-667 ENLKQV
+667 
-673 FRPEFLNRI
+673 EFINRI
-682 DEIIVFDSL
+682 DEIVPFNKFTEEDINKIIIKEANKCYKKYNNENIISL
-691 TKPELIQIVELMLKD
+691 DMINRIIKESNYEEYGVRKLCKAVRKEIENQIVC
-706 TKRALAEK
+706 
-714 NMTLEV
+714 
-720 SESAKEF
+720 
-727 ILEKG
+727 
-732 TNLKFGARPLRRA
+732 
-745 IQRYVEDE
+745 
-753 ISEMILRNEVHEG
+753 
-766 QNITVNFEN
+766 NIFS
-775 ENLKFDVN
+775 

>member
-521 NRSYSVLFCG
+521 NKSYSVLFCG

-550 KNNVIKLDMSEYSES
+550 KNNVIKLDMSDYSDS
-565 ISINKIIGSPAGY
+565 ISINKLFGSPAGY
-578 VGYDDAGQLTEKVKR
+578 VGYDDNKNILEEIR
-593 KPYSIILLDEIE
+593 NKPYSVLILDEIE
-605 KAHPDVFNILLQVLD
+605 KAHKSVLNFFLNILDEGNCKDSSGKTVRFDNVL
-620 DGKLTDS
+620 
-627 QGNTVS
+627 
-633 FQNTIIIMTS
+633 IIMTS
-643 NAGSNLNNNS
+643 NAYVSKSLMGFNKKTTNNS
-653 IGFAKQ
+653 LEDFF
-659 TVDTSKIE
+659 SK
-667 ENLKQV
+667 
-673 FRPEFLNRI
+673 EFINRI
-682 DEIIVFDSL
+682 DEIVPFNKFTEEDINKIIIKEANKCYKKYNSENIISL
-691 TKPELIQIVELMLKD
+691 DMINRIIKESNYEEYGVRKLCKAVRKEIENQIVC
-706 TKRALAEK
+706 
-714 NMTLEV
+714 
-720 SESAKEF
+720 
-727 ILEKG
+727 
-732 TNLKFGARPLRRA
+732 
-745 IQRYVEDE
+745 
-753 ISEMILRNEVHEG
+753 
-766 QNITVNFEN
+766 NIFS
-775 ENLKFDVN
+775 

>member
-55 YKSFKEELINLVGIG
+55 YKSFKEELINLVGMG
-70 DNTPDLLLYSTTLKT
+70 DNTPDLLLYSSTLKT

-244 EFEERIKKMV
+244 DFEERIKKMV

-521 NRSYSVLFCG
+521 NKSYSVLFCG
-531 STGTGKT
+531 TTGTGKT

-578 VGYDDAGQLTEKVKR
+578 VGYDDNKNILEEIR
-593 KPYSIILLDEIE
+593 NKPYSVLILDEIE
-605 KAHPDVFNILLQVLD
+605 KAHKSVLNFFLNILDEGNCKDSSGKTVRFDNVL
-620 DGKLTDS
+620 
-627 QGNTVS
+627 
-633 FQNTIIIMTS
+633 IIMTS
-643 NAGSNLNNNS
+643 NAYVSKSLMGFNKNTTNNS
-653 IGFAKQ
+653 LEDFF
-659 TVDTSKIE
+659 SK
-667 ENLKQV
+667 
-673 FRPEFLNRI
+673 EFINRI
-682 DEIIVFDSL
+682 DEIVPFNKFTEEDINKIIIKEANKCYKKYNSENIISL
-691 TKPELIQIVELMLKD
+691 DMINRIIKESNYEEYGVRKLCKAVRKEIENQIVC
-706 TKRALAEK
+706 
-714 NMTLEV
+714 
-720 SESAKEF
+720 
-727 ILEKG
+727 
-732 TNLKFGARPLRRA
+732 
-745 IQRYVEDE
+745 
-753 ISEMILRNEVHEG
+753 
-766 QNITVNFEN
+766 NIFS
-775 ENLKFDVN
+775 